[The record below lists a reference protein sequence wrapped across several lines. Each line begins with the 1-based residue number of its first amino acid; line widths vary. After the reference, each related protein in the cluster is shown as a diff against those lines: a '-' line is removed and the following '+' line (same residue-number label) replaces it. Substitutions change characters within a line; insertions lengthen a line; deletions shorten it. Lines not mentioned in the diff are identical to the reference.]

1 MGGGALNV
9 FDVIKE
15 NLTTRQ
21 IIANEGFY
29 ISRNGMMKCP
39 FHDDHHPSLNV
50 KERFKCFACGEYG
63 DGINFVAKLYGLSLL
78 NAAKKIADSFN
89 LSYNNNYGNWSMKS
103 IRQVN
108 SDRVVFA
115 EKKRELLSALSAL
128 VSTIAL
134 AERGYAPSDPEDATW
149 HPFYIE
155 AMQMKDYVLYLYD
168 YVLFEI
174 STAELKKEMDAL
186 TQEVEKLGRKLN
198 GVPGGPTEYA

>member
-1 MGGGALNV
+1 MNV

-29 ISRNGMMKCP
+29 ISRSGMMKCP

-63 DGINFVAKLYGLSLL
+63 DGINFVAKLYGLSIL
-78 NAAKKIADSFN
+78 NAAKRIADNFA
-89 LSYNNNYGNWSMKS
+89 LSYDNNNENWSTKS
-103 IRQVN
+103 IQKVK

-115 EKKRELLSALSAL
+115 EKKRDLLSALSAL
-128 VSTIAL
+128 VSAIAL
-134 AERGYAPSDPEDATW
+134 VEREYAPSDSEDATW

-155 AMQMKDYVLYLYD
+155 AMHRKDYVLYLYD

-174 STAELKKEMDAL
+174 STAELEKEMDEL
-186 TQEVEKLGRKLN
+186 TQEVEKLGRKFEDVRR
-198 GVPGGPTEYA
+198 GHKEYT

>member
-1 MGGGALNV
+1 MTV
-9 FDVIKE
+9 FDAIKE

-29 ISRNGMMKCP
+29 ISCNGMMKCP

-89 LSYNNNYGNWSMKS
+89 LSYDNNNG
-103 IRQVN
+103 IRPTKIVKKVK

-115 EKKRELLSALSAL
+115 EKKRDLLSSLSAL
-128 VSTIAL
+128 VSTIIL
-134 AERGYAPSDPEDATW
+134 AEREYTPSDPEDATW

-174 STAELKKEMDAL
+174 STAELEKEMDEL
-186 TQEVEKLGRKLN
+186 TQEVEKLGRKLDA
-198 GVPGGPTEYA
+198 VRGGHKEYA

>member
-1 MGGGALNV
+1 MTV
-9 FDVIKE
+9 FDAIKE

-29 ISRNGMMKCP
+29 ISCNGMMKCP

-89 LSYNNNYGNWSMKS
+89 LSYDNNNG
-103 IRQVN
+103 IRPTKIVKKVK

-115 EKKRELLSALSAL
+115 EKKRDLLSALSAL

-134 AERGYAPSDPEDATW
+134 AEREYTPSDSEDATW
-149 HPFYIE
+149 HPFYIG
-155 AMQMKDYVLYLYD
+155 AMHRKDYVLYLYD

-174 STAELKKEMDAL
+174 STAELEKEMDEL
-186 TQEVEKLGRKLN
+186 TQEV
-198 GVPGGPTEYA
+198 

>member
-1 MGGGALNV
+1 MTV
-9 FDVIKE
+9 FDVIKD

-63 DGINFVAKLYGLSLL
+63 DGIDFVAKLYGLSLF
-78 NAAKKIADSFN
+78 NAAKKIADSFS
-89 LSYNNNYGNWSMKS
+89 LSYDNNNGNQSMKS
-103 IRQVN
+103 IKQVK

-115 EKKRELLSALSAL
+115 EKKRDLLSALNAL
-128 VSTIAL
+128 VSMIAL
-134 AERGYAPSDPEDATW
+134 AEREYVPTNPEDATW

-155 AMQMKDYVLYLYD
+155 AMHLKDYVLYLYD

-174 STAELKKEMDAL
+174 SSAELEKEIDEL
-186 TQEVEKLGRKLN
+186 TREVGKLGRKLDD
-198 GVPGGPTEYA
+198 VRGGHKEYA

>member
-1 MGGGALNV
+1 MNV
-9 FDVIKE
+9 FDAIKE
-15 NLTTRQ
+15 YLTTRQ

-39 FHDDHHPSLNV
+39 FHDDDHPSLNV

-134 AERGYAPSDPEDATW
+134 AEREYAPSDPEDATW

-155 AMQMKDYVLYLYD
+155 AIQMKDYVLYLYD

-174 STAELKKEMDAL
+174 STTEL
-186 TQEVEKLGRKLN
+186 V
-198 GVPGGPTEYA
+198 

>member
-1 MGGGALNV
+1 MNV

-78 NAAKKIADSFN
+78 NAAKKMLIS
-89 LSYNNNYGNWSMKS
+89 
-103 IRQVN
+103 
-108 SDRVVFA
+108 
-115 EKKRELLSALSAL
+115 ELAL
-128 VSTIAL
+128 VEDRDAMDIEKQITTLLNEELTI
-134 AERGYAPSDPEDATW
+134 EES
-149 HPFYIE
+149 
-155 AMQMKDYVLYLYD
+155 
-168 YVLFEI
+168 
-174 STAELKKEMDAL
+174 
-186 TQEVEKLGRKLN
+186 
-198 GVPGGPTEYA
+198 

>member
-1 MGGGALNV
+1 MTV

-78 NAAKKIADSFN
+78 NAAKKIADSFA
-89 LSYNNNYGNWSMKS
+89 LSYDNSNGNQSPKS
-103 IRQVN
+103 IQKVK
-108 SDRVVFA
+108 SDRVLFA
-115 EKKRELLSALSAL
+115 EKKRDLLSALSAL
-128 VSTIAL
+128 VSMIAL
-134 AERGYAPSDPEDATW
+134 AEREYVPTNPEDATW

-155 AMQMKDYVLYLYD
+155 AMQIKDYVLYLYD

-174 STAELKKEMDAL
+174 STAELEKEMDEL
-186 TQEVEKLGRKLN
+186 TQEVGKLGRKLDA
-198 GVPGGPTEYA
+198 VRGGY

>member
-1 MGGGALNV
+1 MNV
-9 FDVIKE
+9 FDVIKD

-21 IIANEGFY
+21 IIVNEGFY

-78 NAAKKIADSFN
+78 SAAKRIADNFG
-89 LSYNNNYGNWSMKS
+89 LSYDNNGSRSTKS
-103 IRQVN
+103 VRQVKT
-108 SDRVVFA
+108 DQVIFA
-115 EKKRELLSALSAL
+115 EKKRDLLSALSTL
-128 VSTIAL
+128 VSLIVL
-134 AERGYAPSDPEDATW
+134 AEREYAPSDPEDATW

-168 YVLFEI
+168 HVLFEI
-174 STAELKKEMDAL
+174 STAELEKEMDEL
-186 TQEVEKLGRKLN
+186 TQEVGKLGRKLDA
-198 GVPGGPTEYA
+198 VRGGH

>member
-1 MGGGALNV
+1 MTV

-89 LSYNNNYGNWSMKS
+89 LSYDNSNGNQSPKS
-103 IRQVN
+103 IQKVK
-108 SDRVVFA
+108 SDRVLFA
-115 EKKRELLSALSAL
+115 EKKRDLLSALSAL
-128 VSTIAL
+128 VSMIAL
-134 AERGYAPSDPEDATW
+134 AEREYVPTNPEDATW

-155 AMQMKDYVLYLYD
+155 AMQIKDYVLYLYD

-174 STAELKKEMDAL
+174 STAELEKEMDEL
-186 TQEVEKLGRKLN
+186 TQEVGKLGRKLDA
-198 GVPGGPTEYA
+198 VRGGY

>member
-1 MGGGALNV
+1 MNV
-9 FDVIKE
+9 FDAIKD

-89 LSYNNNYGNWSMKS
+89 LSYDNNNG
-103 IRQVN
+103 IRPTKIVKKVK

-115 EKKRELLSALSAL
+115 EKKRDLLLDLSAL

-134 AERGYAPSDPEDATW
+134 VVREYKPSDPEDATW

-174 STAELKKEMDAL
+174 STAELEKEMYEL
-186 TQEVEKLGRKLN
+186 TQEVEKLGRKLDA
-198 GVPGGPTEYA
+198 VRGGHKEYA

>member
-1 MGGGALNV
+1 MTV
-9 FDVIKE
+9 FDAIKE

-29 ISRNGMMKCP
+29 ISCNGMMKCP

-89 LSYNNNYGNWSMKS
+89 LSYDNNNG
-103 IRQVN
+103 IRPTKIVKKVK

-115 EKKRELLSALSAL
+115 EKKRDLLLDLSAL

-134 AERGYAPSDPEDATW
+134 AEREYAPSDPEDATW

-174 STAELKKEMDAL
+174 STAELEKEMNEL
-186 TQEVEKLGRKLN
+186 TQEVGRLGRKLDD
-198 GVPGGPTEYA
+198 VRGGHKEYA

>member
-1 MGGGALNV
+1 MNV
-9 FDVIKE
+9 FDVIKD

-21 IIANEGFY
+21 IIVNEGFY

-78 NAAKKIADSFN
+78 NAAKRIADNFG
-89 LSYNNNYGNWSMKS
+89 LSYDNNGNRSTKS
-103 IRQVN
+103 VRQVK

-115 EKKRELLSALSAL
+115 KKKINLLSALSAL

-134 AERGYAPSDPEDATW
+134 AEREFAPSDPEDATW

-155 AMQMKDYVLYLYD
+155 AMHIKNYVLYLYD

-174 STAELKKEMDAL
+174 STAELEKEMDEL
-186 TQEVEKLGRKLN
+186 TREVEKLGRKLDA
-198 GVPGGPTEYA
+198 VRGGH

>member
-1 MGGGALNV
+1 MTV
-9 FDVIKE
+9 FDAIKE

-29 ISRNGMMKCP
+29 ISCNGMMKCP

-89 LSYNNNYGNWSMKS
+89 LSYDNNNG
-103 IRQVN
+103 IRPTKIVKKVK

-115 EKKRELLSALSAL
+115 EKKRDLLSALSAL

-134 AERGYAPSDPEDATW
+134 AEREYTPSDSEDATW
-149 HPFYIE
+149 HPFYIG
-155 AMQMKDYVLYLYD
+155 AMHRKDYVLYLYD

-174 STAELKKEMDAL
+174 STAELEKEMDEL
-186 TQEVEKLGRKLN
+186 IREVEKLGRKLDA
-198 GVPGGPTEYA
+198 VRGGHKEYA

>member
-1 MGGGALNV
+1 MTV
-9 FDVIKE
+9 FDAIRE

-78 NAAKKIADSFN
+78 NAAKRIADNFG
-89 LSYNNNYGNWSMKS
+89 LSYDNNGNRSTKS
-103 IRQVN
+103 VRQVK

-115 EKKRELLSALSAL
+115 KKKINLLSALSAL

-134 AERGYAPSDPEDATW
+134 AEREFAPSDPEDATW

-168 YVLFEI
+168 HVLFEI
-174 STAELKKEMDAL
+174 STAELEKEMDEL
-186 TQEVEKLGRKLN
+186 TREVEKLGRKLDA
-198 GVPGGPTEYA
+198 VRGGH

>member
-1 MGGGALNV
+1 MTV

-21 IIANEGFY
+21 IISNEGFY

-115 EKKRELLSALSAL
+115 EKKRDLLSALSAL

-134 AERGYAPSDPEDATW
+134 AEREYAPSDPEDATW

-155 AMQMKDYVLYLYD
+155 AIQMKDYVLYLYD

-174 STAELKKEMDAL
+174 STTELEKEMDEL
-186 TQEVEKLGRKLN
+186 TQEVGKLGRKFDT
-198 GVPGGPTEYA
+198 VRGGHKEYA

>member
-1 MGGGALNV
+1 MTV
-9 FDVIKE
+9 FDAIKE

-29 ISRNGMMKCP
+29 ISCNGMMKCP

-89 LSYNNNYGNWSMKS
+89 LSYDNNNG
-103 IRQVN
+103 IRPTKIVKKVK

-115 EKKRELLSALSAL
+115 EKKRDLLSALSAL

-134 AERGYAPSDPEDATW
+134 AEREYTPSDSEDVTW
-149 HPFYIE
+149 HPFYIG
-155 AMQMKDYVLYLYD
+155 AMHRKDYVLYLYD

-174 STAELKKEMDAL
+174 STAELEKEMDEL
-186 TQEVEKLGRKLN
+186 TQEVEKLGRKLDA
-198 GVPGGPTEYA
+198 VRGGHKEYA

>member
-1 MGGGALNV
+1 MTV
-9 FDVIKE
+9 FDAIKE

-29 ISRNGMMKCP
+29 ISCNGMMKCP
-39 FHDDHHPSLNV
+39 FHDDHNPSLNV

-89 LSYNNNYGNWSMKS
+89 LSYDNNNG
-103 IRQVN
+103 IRPTKIVKKVK

-115 EKKRELLSALSAL
+115 EKKRDLLSALSAL

-134 AERGYAPSDPEDATW
+134 AEREYTPSDSEDATW
-149 HPFYIE
+149 HPFYIG
-155 AMQMKDYVLYLYD
+155 AMHRKDYVLYLYD

-174 STAELKKEMDAL
+174 STAELEKEMDEL
-186 TQEVEKLGRKLN
+186 TQEVEKLGRKLDA
-198 GVPGGPTEYA
+198 VRGGHKEYA

>member
-1 MGGGALNV
+1 MNV

-21 IIANEGFY
+21 IISNEGFY

-63 DGINFVAKLYGLSLL
+63 DGINFVAKFYGLSLF

-89 LSYNNNYGNWSMKS
+89 LSYDNNNG
-103 IRQVN
+103 IRPTKIVKKVK

-115 EKKRELLSALSAL
+115 EKKRDLLLDLSAL

-134 AERGYAPSDPEDATW
+134 AEREYTPSDPEDATW
-149 HPFYIE
+149 HPFYIG
-155 AMQMKDYVLYLYD
+155 AMHRKDYVLYLYD

-174 STAELKKEMDAL
+174 STAELEKEMDEL
-186 TQEVEKLGRKLN
+186 TQEVEKLGRKLDA
-198 GVPGGPTEYA
+198 VRGGHKEYA

>member
-1 MGGGALNV
+1 MNV

-78 NAAKKIADSFN
+78 NAAKKIADSFA
-89 LSYNNNYGNWSMKS
+89 LSYDNGKGNRSTKS
-103 IRQVN
+103 I
-108 SDRVVFA
+108 
-115 EKKRELLSALSAL
+115 
-128 VSTIAL
+128 
-134 AERGYAPSDPEDATW
+134 
-149 HPFYIE
+149 
-155 AMQMKDYVLYLYD
+155 
-168 YVLFEI
+168 
-174 STAELKKEMDAL
+174 
-186 TQEVEKLGRKLN
+186 
-198 GVPGGPTEYA
+198 

>member
-1 MGGGALNV
+1 MTV
-9 FDVIKE
+9 FDAIKE

-29 ISRNGMMKCP
+29 ISCNGMMKCP

-89 LSYNNNYGNWSMKS
+89 LSYDNNNGNRSTK
-103 IRQVN
+103 IVKKVK

-115 EKKRELLSALSAL
+115 EKKRDLLSALSAL

-134 AERGYAPSDPEDATW
+134 AEREYTPSDPEDATW

-155 AMQMKDYVLYLYD
+155 AMQMKDYVLSLYD
-168 YVLFEI
+168 YVLLEI
-174 STAELKKEMDAL
+174 STAELEKEMDKL
-186 TQEVEKLGRKLN
+186 TQEVEKLGRKLDA
-198 GVPGGPTEYA
+198 VRGGHKEYA